1 MWKKNRCADHD
12 STEGCIG
19 VDLNRNWG
27 FHFAE
32 GGGDTDICSDE
43 YQGPYAFSEIES
55 QNIQNY
61 VLQLNPVPVLA
72 TSLHSYGQ
80 AYLWPYGYAHH
91 ANPENL
97 KEIKDLASEAVVAL
111 QNVHGTEFSS
121 MKSCDFGYHPVSG
134 ASDDWYKSPRLEGGL
149 GARFA
154 YTIELRDKDGM
165 YGFCLPE
172 DQIKPSGEELW
183 EAQHTVFKKM
193 IEVSDR
199 EGGVVGQGDG
209 GVVGQGDG
217 GVVGQG
223 DGGVVGQGDGGVVGQ
238 PDGGVVGQPDGG
250 HGLEL

>member
-1 MWKKNRCADHD
+1 M
-12 STEGCIG
+12 
-19 VDLNRNWG
+19 
-27 FHFAE
+27 F
-32 GGGDTDICSDE
+32 
-43 YQGPYAFSEIES
+43 
-55 QNIQNY
+55 
-61 VLQLNPVPVLA
+61 
-72 TSLHSYGQ
+72 
-80 AYLWPYGYAHH
+80 YLF
-91 ANPENL
+91 L
-97 KEIKDLASEAVVAL
+97 D
-111 QNVHGTEFSS
+111 
-121 MKSCDFGYHPVSG
+121 HPVSG

-223 DGGVVGQGDGGVVGQ
+223 DGGVVGQ
-238 PDGGVVGQPDGG
+238 PDGG